1 MINMK
6 GSILQKADLYGQA
19 VVWIMSWVPFIYFF
33 PEAFK
38 KNDFYM
44 LILIHGL
51 GLMIIGIWQMVSCL
65 LNLLQTNDV
74 DSRFFRT
81 NLLAGII
88 LGVAFFIMSSF
99 GMLKIPLDSKKAY
112 MVYVLSIYF
121 ITIDVL
127 AIRYWRKIYRHYQK
141 EQV

>member
-38 KNDFYM
+38 KSDFYM
-44 LILIHGL
+44 LILVHGL

-65 LNLLQTNDV
+65 LNLLQANDV

>member
-1 MINMK
+1 MK

-19 VVWIMSWVPFIYFF
+19 VVWIMSWIPFVYFF

-38 KNDFYM
+38 KSDFYM
-44 LILIHGL
+44 LVLVHGL

-65 LNLLQTNDV
+65 LNLLQANET

-88 LGVAFFIMSSF
+88 LGVAFFIMASF
-99 GMLKIPLDSKKAY
+99 GMLKIPLDNRKAY
-112 MVYVLSIYF
+112 MVYVLAFYF
-121 ITIDVL
+121 LTIDVL
-127 AIRYWRKIYRHYQK
+127 AIRYWRKIYRYYQK

>member
-1 MINMK
+1 MK
-6 GSILQKADLYGQA
+6 GLILHQADFYGQA

-33 PEAFK
+33 AEAFK
-38 KNDFYM
+38 KSDFYM
-44 LILIHGL
+44 LILVHGL

-65 LNLLQTNDV
+65 LNLLQANDT

-88 LGVAFFIMSSF
+88 LGIAFFIMASF
-99 GMLKIPLDSKKAY
+99 GMLKIPLDTKKAY
-112 MVYVLSIYF
+112 MVYVLAIYF
-121 ITIDVL
+121 LTIDVL
-127 AIRYWRKIYRHYQK
+127 AIRYWRKIYRYYQK

>member
-1 MINMK
+1 MQ

-19 VVWIMSWVPFIYFF
+19 VVWIMSWVPFVYFF
-33 PEAFK
+33 SDAWK
-38 KNDFYM
+38 KSDFYM

-65 LNLLQTNDV
+65 LNLLQANDV

-81 NLLAGII
+81 NLLMGII
-88 LGVAFFIMSSF
+88 LGVAFFIIASM
-99 GMLKIPLDSKKAY
+99 GMLKIPLDNKKAY
-112 MVYVLSIYF
+112 MVYVLGAYF
-121 ITIDVL
+121 LAIDVL
-127 AIRYWRKIYRHYQK
+127 AIRYWRKIYRYYQK

>member
-6 GSILQKADLYGQA
+6 GSILQKTDLYGQA

-65 LNLLQTNDV
+65 LNLLQANDV

>member
-1 MINMK
+1 MK
-6 GSILQKADLYGQA
+6 GSILRQADFYGQA

-33 PEAFK
+33 AEAVK
-38 KNDFYM
+38 KSDFYM
-44 LILIHGL
+44 LILVHGL

-65 LNLLQTNDV
+65 LNLLQANDT

-88 LGVAFFIMSSF
+88 LGIAFFIMVSF
-99 GMLKIPLDSKKAY
+99 GMLKIPLDTKKAY
-112 MVYVLSIYF
+112 IVYVLAIYF
-121 ITIDVL
+121 LTIDVL
-127 AIRYWRKIYRHYQK
+127 AIRYWRKIYRYYQK